1 MGKGLG
7 NLIKQAQK
15 LTAEMA
21 RVQEE
26 LAEKTVEAS
35 AGGGMVTVV
44 ANGQQEILSIKI
56 EPEVVNDDDIEMLQ
70 DLIFAAVNEVL
81 RKARDMATE
90 EMGKVAKGLPIAGL
104 NIPGLNMPGLT

>member
-70 DLIFAAVNEVL
+70 DLIFAAVNEAL
-81 RKARDMATE
+81 KKARDMATE